1 MRRRYPN
8 PRLAKSLLCYDVA
21 TIARLYG
28 CHRNTVR
35 NWFKHGLT
43 PIDERRPV
51 LVRGDALNAFHAAR
65 RASAKRPCGSGELYC
80 IGCRKPQRPAGDM
93 ADYTPLN
100 DKIGTVSAICPDCD
114 RIMSQR
120 VNAERLALFRER
132 IAVTDRKP

>member
-43 PIDERRPV
+43 PIDERV
-51 LVRGDALNAFHAAR
+51 NTALLCPHGLLAPKGR
-65 RASAKRPCGSGELYC
+65 QKRH
-80 IGCRKPQRPAGDM
+80 R
-93 ADYTPLN
+93 
-100 DKIGTVSAICPDCD
+100 
-114 RIMSQR
+114 
-120 VNAERLALFRER
+120 
-132 IAVTDRKP
+132 